1 MAYTLSPKPEVGA
14 TIDWVLAPASLVGCM
29 PLIDGEVAFAGTPPV
44 ATTLEYVTMQAGD
57 EFTFQAN
64 TFGIT
69 TRQSWGVNMNGGGVA
84 GARAVYMSSAAMATM
99 DQHRRT
105 IAWAQ
110 RFFGPVGNDQTSI
123 FYNGTPGP
131 NQVYIAAPRWGN
143 EDPTIWV
150 DIGSDPTEFKA
161 NAPETLVSEWH
172 SIMISWSDGLGV
184 DPAVGMAMWFDGV
197 LLASR
202 STFSGNG
209 PGVSDN
215 IFMGGFPNALEAD
228 LEYFYEF
235 NEYIPSGN
243 DLAHKL
249 WVNPYFFFGRRGGS
263 RAWAYCDESMLM
275 GAA

>member
-1 MAYTLSPKPEVGA
+1 
-14 TIDWVLAPASLVGCM
+14 VLAPASLVGCL
-29 PLIDGEVAFAGTPPV
+29 PLINGEVAFAGNPPA

-57 EFTFQAN
+57 ENTFVAN
-64 TFGIT
+64 TFGVT
-69 TRQSWGVNMNGGGVA
+69 TRESWGVTMNGGGVA
-84 GARAVYMSSAAMATM
+84 GARPVYMSDAAMATM
-99 DQHRRT
+99 DMTRRT

-110 RFFGPVGNDQTSI
+110 RFLGPSGSTQTSV
-123 FYNGTPGP
+123 FYNGTAGV
-131 NQVYIAAPRWGN
+131 NQVYIAAPRWYT
-143 EDPTIWV
+143 EDPTIHA
-150 DIGSDPTEFKA
+150 DIGADPTPFTA
-161 NAPETLVSEWH
+161 TAPETLISEWH
-172 SIMISWSDGLGV
+172 SIMISWSDGTGV

-202 STFSGNG
+202 STFTGNG
-209 PGVSDN
+209 PGPAPDN

-249 WVNPYFFFGRRGGS
+249 WVNPYYFFGRRGGP
-263 RAWAYCDESMLM
+263 RAWAYCDDAMLM